1 MVKVQLKVGRKSSV
15 WKSQAVGHPQL
26 CKKLADADE
35 GLDGCCTL
43 AITVTGSPVAVCVG
57 CTTGM
62 ETGWSFWYGEYVFT
76 SCCGL

>member
-1 MVKVQLKVGRKSSV
+1 MDDLGGPEKG
-15 WKSQAVGHPQL
+15 QACWL
-26 CKKLADADE
+26 DWL

-62 ETGWSFWYGEYVFT
+62 ETGWVSGMGSMYSHHAEACDASG
-76 SCCGL
+76 S